1 MKEYANNGIK
11 ENAMRAVVT
20 VTGSDR
26 RGIIAK
32 VSGFLFERNVNIEDI
47 SQTILGDQFAMI
59 MMVDTSESGEDF
71 AALSSALEEM
81 GKKIGMTV
89 RLQPADIFD
98 AMHNV

>member
-1 MKEYANNGIK
+1 
-11 ENAMRAVVT
+11 MRAVVT

-59 MMVDTSESGEDF
+59 MMVDTSESKVEF
-71 AALSSALEEM
+71 AELAAQLAEM
-81 GKKIGMTV
+81 GEKIGMTARV
-89 RLQPADIFD
+89 QHADIFD

>member
-1 MKEYANNGIK
+1 
-11 ENAMRAVVT
+11 MRAVVT

-26 RGIIAK
+26 RGIIAR

-59 MMVDTSESGEDF
+59 MMVDTSESQVEF
-71 AALSSALEEM
+71 AQLAKELSEM
-81 GKKIGMTV
+81 GEKIGMNV
-89 RLQPADIFD
+89 RLQHADIFD